1 MATAMSSRRTLLDPR
16 ARMRVAG
23 AKRLVAV
30 GCIAA
35 FGAAF
40 ALTKVS
46 HPSHAKHPLKRLSAP
61 DAFLKQLR
69 DNQLRGGV
77 VAPAQAPP
85 EAQTAGS

>member
-1 MATAMSSRRTLLDPR
+1 MATAISTRRALLDPGAR
-16 ARMRVAG
+16 ARVAG

-40 ALTKVS
+40 ALTRVS
-46 HPSHAKHPLKRLSAP
+46 HPSHAKHPLTQLSAP
-61 DAFLKQLR
+61 DGFISQLS